1 MDKFMKN
8 VALYLLIIFVA
19 ISAID
24 FFSQQQQPKVQEM
37 HYTDF
42 MKQVEDGQV
51 SKVVLVENV
60 IKGTLSDGTE
70 FKSVMPGFP

>member
-42 MKQVEDGQV
+42 MKQV
-51 SKVVLVENV
+51 
-60 IKGTLSDGTE
+60 
-70 FKSVMPGFP
+70 